1 MDVETY
7 RRRSPEQSV
16 LYQALREHLNTF
28 LERAEDRSG
37 GGVPRYVRQS
47 LFRYLDCG
55 ILAKGF
61 VRVRCPGC
69 GYDAAVA
76 FS

>member
-1 MDVETY
+1 MATY
-7 RRRSPEQSV
+7 RRRSLEKSL
-16 LYQALREHLNTF
+16 LYQVVRENLNTF
-28 LERAEDRSG
+28 LDRAGERG
-37 GGVPRYVRQS
+37 GIPKYVRLALS
-47 LFRYLDCG
+47 RYLDCG

-69 GYDAAVA
+69 GYDAAVG